1 MISAGNFVAFFVGVI
16 AGFAT
21 CVIFFGVCSTIIENK
36 NGKAKEAEHE
46 QLDR

>member
-16 AGFAT
+16 AG
-21 CVIFFGVCSTIIENK
+21 EDK
-36 NGKAKEAEHE
+36 NRKAKEAEHE